1 MAKYLISNK
10 AVNDLSKIWNY
21 TFDVWSEN
29 QADRYYKML
38 IESFQ
43 QIAETPQIGK
53 NYDGVLSQLLG
64 YKIGHHI
71 IFYSRESEE
80 NILVIRIL
88 HEKMDLKN
96 RIKE

>member
-1 MAKYLISNK
+1 MAKYLLSNK
-10 AVNDLSKIWNY
+10 AVKDLSKIWNY
-21 TFDVWSEN
+21 TFDVWSEY
-29 QADRYYKML
+29 QADRYYQML

-43 QIAETPQIGK
+43 QIAETSQIGK

-71 IFYSRESEE
+71 VFYRQESEKD
-80 NILVIRIL
+80 ILVIRIL
-88 HEKMDLKN
+88 HEKKDLKN